1 MVTRALVFIQAF
13 WLASAYLHES
23 PSRVNRYFT
32 YESTLPPMASIADHG
47 LNETANITPSSA
59 ESQDRIIPITYT
71 NDPRSVLDWCDE
83 NLYHDSA
90 GILGFDTEVSYRI
103 YYALPT
109 ESGGRAMKIAD

>member
-1 MVTRALVFIQAF
+1 MPRHMC
-13 WLASAYLHES
+13 LASAISFDAGHNTTWFLL
-23 PSRVNRYFT
+23 SRHLL
-32 YESTLPPMASIADHG
+32 STTLILDHG